1 MHVLIVAFVRIYIN
15 YRCENILRHVI
26 IEPIESS
33 RYKRNRMYT
42 RKLIAYLSVIAL
54 CVGCNYISDAVSGGG
69 QDGVDTAKESNAI
82 SLSAIKEALETTKDP
97 DEIVSSEPAG
107 SLQGSAHVA
116 AVNNI
121 AAQVNARPKILYIV
135 DDWGNTC
142 AMQNSQYCEG
152 YGVALVPADDG
163 NINGLACGPG
173 TAAGQMV
180 VNYEW
185 VSC

>member
-1 MHVLIVAFVRIYIN
+1 M
-15 YRCENILRHVI
+15 
-26 IEPIESS
+26 
-33 RYKRNRMYT
+33 
-42 RKLIAYLSVIAL
+42 
-54 CVGCNYISDAVSGGG
+54 
-69 QDGVDTAKESNAI
+69 
-82 SLSAIKEALETTKDP
+82 
-97 DEIVSSEPAG
+97 IVSSEPAG

-116 AVNNI
+116 AVDNI
-121 AAQVNARPKILYIV
+121 ATQLNARPKILNIV

>member
-1 MHVLIVAFVRIYIN
+1 MCFRRLI
-15 YRCENILRHVI
+15 
-26 IEPIESS
+26 
-33 RYKRNRMYT
+33 T
-42 RKLIAYLSVIAL
+42 YLLVTAL
-54 CVGCNYISDAVSGGG
+54 CAGCNYISDAVSGGG
-69 QDGVDTAKESNAI
+69 QDSVDTAKDSVDTANGSVTI
-82 SLSAIKEALETTKDP
+82 SLSDLKEVLEAAKDT
-97 DEIVSSEPAG
+97 DEVISTVAAG

-116 AVNNI
+116 AVDNI
-121 AAQVNARPKILYIV
+121 ATQLNARPKIVNIV

-163 NINGLACGPG
+163 VINGLACGPG

>member
-1 MHVLIVAFVRIYIN
+1 MY
-15 YRCENILRHVI
+15 
-26 IEPIESS
+26 S
-33 RYKRNRMYT
+33 RR
-42 RKLIAYLSVIAL
+42 LIAYLSVIAL

-69 QDGVDTAKESNAI
+69 QDGVDTAKESKESNAI
-82 SLSAIKEALETTKDP
+82 SLSAIKEALETAKDP
-97 DEIVSSEPAG
+97 DVIVSSEPAG

-121 AAQVNARPKILYIV
+121 AAQFNARPKILYIV